1 MSVLF
6 KNRFLIR
13 QNLLTLMGLCL
24 CLYFSYHALQGQ
36 RSLGALNALEKQIET
51 LSQKNDTLLKEK
63 LEIEQKVVMMRPGSL
78 NRDLLEERARLT
90 LGYRHKDEL
99 ALTQSSL

>member
-24 CLYFSYHALQGQ
+24 CLYFSYHALQGH
-36 RSLGALNALEKQIET
+36 RSIGTLLSLERQIET
-51 LSQKNDTLLKEK
+51 LSQKNDILLQEK
-63 LEIEQKVVMMRPGSL
+63 LEIEQKVAMMRPGSV
-78 NRDLLEERARLT
+78 NKDLLEEQSRLI

-99 ALTQSSL
+99 AVSPSAL